1 MYIKKGDIVKIYG
14 SKVKLKIEKEQT
26 GNYHVGINAK
36 GKPIRFTDDQI
47 SKIVRDGKEVYS
59 NVGTGEC

>member
-26 GNYHVGINAK
+26 GEYHVGINAK
-36 GKPIRFTDDQI
+36 GKPIR
-47 SKIVRDGKEVYS
+47 
-59 NVGTGEC
+59 

>member
-26 GNYHVGINAK
+26 GDYHVGITAK
-36 GKPIRFTDDQI
+36 RKPMRVTDDRISQI
-47 SKIVRDGKEVYS
+47 LKDGKEVYS